1 MPRILVVFGTNTGH
15 TARIAQAIGET
26 LRARRFDVDVVAAG
40 ATVRAED
47 YAGVVVA
54 ASVRAGRYQR
64 AVRRWA
70 RDNARGMLRQP
81 TAFVSV
87 CLAVRDPRP
96 TARRE
101 LEAVMNRF
109 FDETRWR
116 PMVTKMVAGA
126 LLYTKYN
133 WLVRQM
139 MKRIVKK
146 AGGDTDTSRDY
157 EYTDWADVRQF
168 AEQFSDRVQRFA
180 ARRNSLVA

>member
-15 TARIAQAIGET
+15 TARIAKAIGET
-26 LRARRFDVDVVAAG
+26 LRARSFEVDVVEAG
-40 ATVRAED
+40 ATMRAED

-70 RDNARGMLRQP
+70 RDNATGMVRQP

-96 TARRE
+96 TAQKD
-101 LEAVMNRF
+101 LETVMNRF

-116 PMVTKMVAGA
+116 PMITKMVAGA

-133 WLVRQM
+133 WLVRQV

-168 AEQFSDRVQRFA
+168 AEQFGDRVQRFA
-180 ARRNSLVA
+180 ARRNGLVA